1 MAQQFQSDFGKEIS
15 QLMDWFSAVSARLV
29 DPPPDEITQ
38 IEAQYGKILPPDRIP
53 AVNPSNLYRTA
64 KALYPGK
71 ALTMGE
77 LSQTVE
83 VPTYTATRIVNWW
96 VDNGLAERAPDQKD
110 RRVMRISLTPKG
122 RNFHEAM
129 VYSYSLGFQKVVNC
143 LTDKERTTFITL
155 LGKLVY
161 NLERIDL

>member
-1 MAQQFQSDFGKEIS
+1 MAPQSDIEKEIS
-15 QLMDWFSAVSARLV
+15 KLMDWFSAVSARLV
-29 DPPPDEITQ
+29 DPPPDEIAQ

-64 KALYPGK
+64 KALYPKK

-96 VDNGLAERAPDQKD
+96 VDNGLAKRVPDQKD
-110 RRVMRISLTPKG
+110 RRVMRISLTPRG
-122 RNFHEAM
+122 RQFHEAM
-129 VYSYSLGFQKVVNC
+129 EDSYSRGFQKVVNC
-143 LTDKERTTFITL
+143 LTEKERTSFIAL
-155 LGKLVY
+155 LGKLVS
-161 NLERIDL
+161 NL